1 MSQKGEETKR
11 MIISAAN
18 KLFAQ
23 KGFKDVSMSDIC
35 EETGLSRGGLYRHFS
50 STSDIFKELINQ
62 ESSFDD
68 MIKTGNNAG
77 DILKYSLDIMEKEI
91 VQRDTS
97 LSLAI
102 YEFANIGDNKNIFI
116 DLGEKAKNKWIRLI
130 EYGIETGEFP
140 ELNPEEVSELILYY
154 YQGLRMWSRVVDV
167 DEKYTKNFRS
177 NILNILGGIGNGNKT
192 D

>member
-116 DLGEKAKNKWIRLI
+116 DLGEKCKHSVII
-130 EYGIETGEFP
+130 
-140 ELNPEEVSELILYY
+140 
-154 YQGLRMWSRVVDV
+154 
-167 DEKYTKNFRS
+167 
-177 NILNILGGIGNGNKT
+177 
-192 D
+192 